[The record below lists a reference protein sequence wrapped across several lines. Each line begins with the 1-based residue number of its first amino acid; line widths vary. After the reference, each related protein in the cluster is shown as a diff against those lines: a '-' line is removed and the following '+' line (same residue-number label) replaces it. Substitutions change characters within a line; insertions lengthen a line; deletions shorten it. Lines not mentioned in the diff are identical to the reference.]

1 MLSITDVDSEDSDC
15 VFTLSSLSVS
25 ERVDVKG
32 MSERVKVIENLF
44 TRDEEDEKMSK
55 SSSSKCCPP
64 PPVTV

>member
-15 VFTLSSLSVS
+15 AFTLSSLSVS

-44 TRDEEDEKMSK
+44 THDEDEKMSK